1 VVRRSDSSSERV
13 DTRGGRLVVSGAAR
27 HAIGRLCRDD
37 GRQAVLLCWPG
48 GVACLPLS
56 LYTPTA
62 FDVIIGHIARCP
74 IYVDVR
80 QLRFTV
86 GTHAVL
92 DATQACEQRPLLR
105 LRPAH
110 REPAPRRLIAA
121 APR

>member
-1 VVRRSDSSSERV
+1 VPRW
-13 DTRGGRLVVSGAAR
+13 
-27 HAIGRLCRDD
+27 
-37 GRQAVLLCWPG
+37 GRQALLLCWPG
-48 GVACLPLS
+48 GAVCLPVS
-56 LYTPTA
+56 LYAPAA

-80 QLRFTV
+80 QLRFAA

-110 REPAPRRLIAA
+110 PEPASRRLIAA